1 MKGLKALSRKTQIIQ
16 STKRGSWIPL
26 YYDIAKDTVY
36 DRPTPDS
43 FFLTYLINPNT
54 ERDIEETVH
63 KMMAI

>member
-1 MKGLKALSRKTQIIQ
+1 MKGLKSLSRKTQSVK

-36 DRPTPDS
+36 DRPTEDN

-54 ERDIEETVH
+54 EKEIEETVH
-63 KMMAI
+63 RMMAM

>member
-1 MKGLKALSRKTQIIQ
+1 MKGLKALSRKTQSVK

-36 DRPTPDS
+36 DRPTEDN

-54 ERDIEETVH
+54 EKEIEETVH
-63 KMMAI
+63 RMMAM